1 MKKYCKE
8 LDVNFVSVNDTE
20 KAGGKSGCLWGCLFL
35 IIIIVTIW
43 VIGALTDPCR
53 KDLEQC
59 YCNSLA
65 IASQSE
71 RVELQKEIVKRGYV
85 CNGRHKSH

>member
-20 KAGGKSGCLWGCLFL
+20 KASGKSGCLWGCLFL
-35 IIIIVTIW
+35 IVIIVAMW
-43 VIGALTDPCR
+43 VIGTLTDPCHR
-53 KDLEQC
+53 DLEQC

-71 RVELQKEIVKRGYV
+71 RVELQKEIAKRGYV
-85 CNGRHKSH
+85 CNDGHKGN